1 MSVFAI
7 LLGLFAALVLVG
19 VVYQA
24 AGMARDAKRFLPPGR
39 MIDVGGYRL
48 HIRVMEPE
56 QGVAPGTP
64 TVLLEAGIAASSL
77 SWSKVLPEVAKFA
90 RVVSYDR
97 AGLGWSEESPRPRT
111 PPHIV
116 EELHALLDRAGVP
129 RPLVLVGH
137 SFGGYCARYYAHKF
151 PGEVAGIVLVD
162 SVHPAEWERITPQ
175 QRRMLRG
182 AVLFSR
188 IGELLTRVGFVRF
201 VLERLERGATGA
213 PKAAARAFGP
223 SAEKFLGRIVGEV
236 RKLPAEV
243 LPQVRAVWCQPRCH
257 RAMAAYVGSLPASA
271 AVVAS
276 LGGLGGLPL
285 VVLSGS
291 HHPEPRAREQ
301 EDLARLSTNSK
312 HIIASDSAHW
322 ILLDEPELVAEAVR
336 DVVEAARG
344 SNKGIAKPQMNAD
357 QR

>member
-1 MSVFAI
+1 MGVLAI
-7 LLGLFAALVLVG
+7 LLGLLAALVLAG

-24 AGMARDAKRFLPPGR
+24 AGTARDAQRFPPPGR

-48 HIRVMEPE
+48 HIRVTEPE
-56 QGVAPGTP
+56 HGVAPGTP

-77 SWSKVLPEVAKFA
+77 SWSKVLPRVAEFA

-97 AGLGWSEESPRPRT
+97 AGLGWSDASPRPRT

-116 EELHALLDRAGVP
+116 EELHALLDRANVP

-137 SFGGYCARYYAHKF
+137 SFGGYCVRYYAHKF
-151 PGEVAGIVLVD
+151 PEEVAGMVLVD
-162 SVHPAEWERITPQ
+162 SVHPAEWERPTPQ

-182 AVLFSR
+182 AALFSR
-188 IGELLTRVGFVRF
+188 IGALLTRVGFVRF

-223 SAEKFLGRIVGEV
+223 SAERFLGRIVGEV
-236 RKLPAEV
+236 RKLPPDV
-243 LPQVRAVWCQPRCH
+243 LPQVRAVWCRPRCH
-257 RAMAAYVGSLPASA
+257 RATAAYVSSLPASA

-276 LGGLGGLPL
+276 LGGLGSLPL
-285 VVLSGS
+285 AVLSGS

-301 EDLARLSTNSK
+301 EDLACLSSNSK
-312 HIIASDSAHW
+312 HIIAAESAHW

-336 DVVEAARG
+336 DVVEAAR
-344 SNKGIAKPQMNAD
+344 
-357 QR
+357 QRAALKK